1 MSDKEMAAVDWPRV
15 GMDPNPGTV
24 TSDRA
29 ASVLICTVGR
39 GTPTSEGGCGV
50 EGPLSAN

>member
-1 MSDKEMAAVDWPRV
+1 MSDKEMAAVDWPWM
-15 GMDPNPGTV
+15 GMDPNPCTV

-29 ASVLICTVGR
+29 ASVICTVGR

-50 EGPLSAN
+50 EGPLRAN